1 MKTILNYLL
10 SLLIGLI
17 IFQSCASEE
26 SIAIE
31 ADFEITIQNN
41 DYSVPV
47 KVDIKNKTIGADTFI
62 WTFEGATESTST
74 QKNPKTV
81 VYTIPGTYTIKLEAS
96 NKDGLKEEK
105 SIEIKVDA
113 AMNVDF
119 EWNREGSDTSPV
131 KIQLKNLSKG
141 ATSYLWEFENGT
153 PSTSSIENP
162 IVIFNQAGQHKIKLT
177 IKNGRE
183 EYSVEKIIEVKEA
196 MTVDFD
202 WTVDF
207 IDQDYEAPVTLYFN
221 NKTTQATSY
230 EWFLNNSTTPFSIVQ
245 NPTVLLTTTGIN
257 TIKLVAK
264 NDKETKVLEK
274 QINIKS
280 NNNLLVFEHIKL
292 GINTAHTSIG
302 SFFSSQLGQVITKTK
317 VDEIDGSLIDFAY
330 FGLSAAFDYN
340 EFLSPDQ
347 VQTKSFNAI
356 QNAIHSKIINSQEL
370 VGTQLS
376 SSQFDA
382 IDSGTDFNRLTITDS
397 SRGKTPFD
405 DKVSNRIVLFETV
418 DGRKGAV
425 KIEGFI
431 NNGKESYIMTTIK
444 VQKPKNK

>member
-1 MKTILNYLL
+1 MKTILNYIL
-10 SLLIGLI
+10 SLLIGLSF
-17 IFQSCASEE
+17 FQSCASEE

-47 KVDIKNKTIGADTFI
+47 KVDIKNKTIGADTFN
-62 WTFEGATESTST
+62 WTFDGATEPTST

-81 VYTIPGTYTIKLEAS
+81 VYTEPGTYTIKLEAS
-96 NKDGLKEEK
+96 NKDGIKEEK
-105 SIEIKVDA
+105 TVEFKVDA
-113 AMNVDF
+113 AMKVDF
-119 EWNREGSDTSPV
+119 EWIQEGSDTAPV

-141 ATSYLWEFENGT
+141 VTKYLWEFENGT

-162 IVIFNQAGQHKIKLT
+162 IVVFNQAGQHKIKLT
-177 IKNGRE
+177 IQNGRE
-183 EYSVEKIIEVKEA
+183 EYSVEKTIEVKNA
-196 MTVDFD
+196 MNVDFD

-207 IDQDYEAPVTLYFN
+207 IDQDYETPVTLN
-221 NKTTQATSY
+221 LSNKTTQAISY
-230 EWFLNNSTTPFSIVQ
+230 EWYVNNSATPFSTVQHPTIV
-245 NPTVLLTTTGIN
+245 LTTIGLN

-264 NDKETKVLEK
+264 NDKESKVLEK
-274 QINIKS
+274 QVEIKA
-280 NNNLLVFEHIKL
+280 NKNLLTFEHIKL
-292 GINTAHTSIG
+292 GINTAHSSLG
-302 SFFSSQLGQVITKTK
+302 SFFSSQLGQVINKEK
-317 VDEIDGSLIDFAY
+317 VNGIDGALIDFAY
-330 FGLSAAFDYN
+330 FGLSSAFDYN

-356 QNAIHSKIINSQEL
+356 KNAIHTKIINSQEL

-376 SSQFDA
+376 VSQFDA
-382 IDSGTDFNRLTITDS
+382 IDNGSDFNRLTITES
-397 SRGKTPFD
+397 SRGKTAFD
-405 DKVSNRIVLFETV
+405 DKVSNRVVLFETA

>member
-1 MKTILNYLL
+1 M
-10 SLLIGLI
+10 IGLL

-26 SIAIE
+26 SIAIG

-47 KVDIKNKTIGADTFI
+47 KVDIKNKTIGADTFN
-62 WTFEGATESTST
+62 WTFEGATETTST

-81 VYTIPGTYTIKLEAS
+81 VYTVPGTYTIKLDAS
-96 NKDGLKEEK
+96 NKDGIKEEK
-105 SIEIKVDA
+105 TIELKVDA
-113 AMNVDF
+113 AMKVDF
-119 EWNREGSDTSPV
+119 EWIQEGSNTSPV

-141 ATSYLWEFENGT
+141 ATSYLWEFENGA
-153 PSTSSIENP
+153 PSTSAIENP
-162 IVIFNQAGQHKIKLT
+162 IVVFHQAGQHKIKLT
-177 IKNGRE
+177 IQNGKE
-183 EYSVEKIIEVKEA
+183 EYVVEKTIEVKEA
-196 MTVDFD
+196 MNVDFD

-207 IDQDYEAPVTLYFN
+207 IDQDYEAPVTLYLTN
-221 NKTTQATSY
+221 NTTQATSY
-230 EWFLNNSTTPFSIVQ
+230 EWYLNNSVTPFSTIQYPTIV
-245 NPTVLLTTTGIN
+245 LTTVGVN

-274 QINIKS
+274 QIHIKS
-280 NNNLLVFEHIKL
+280 NKNLLVFENVKL
-292 GINTAHTSIG
+292 GINTAHSTIG
-302 SFFSSQLGQVITKTK
+302 SFFSSQLGKTITKTTIN
-317 VDEIDGSLIDFAY
+317 EIDGVLIDFAY

-347 VQTKSFNAI
+347 VQNKSFNAI
-356 QNAIHSKIINSQEL
+356 KNSIHTKIINSQEL
-370 VGTQLS
+370 VGAQLS

-382 IDSGTDFNRLTITDS
+382 IDHGNDFNRLSITET

-405 DKVSNRIVLFETV
+405 DKVSNRIVLFETT

-431 NNGKESYIMTTIK
+431 NNGQESYIMTTIK

>member
-1 MKTILNYLL
+1 M
-10 SLLIGLI
+10 IGLF

-26 SIAIE
+26 SVAIE

-47 KVDIKNKTIGADTFI
+47 KVDIKNKTIGADTFN
-62 WTFEGATESTST
+62 WTFEGATESSST

-96 NKDGLKEEK
+96 NKDGIKEEK
-105 SIEIKVDA
+105 TIEIKVDA

-119 EWNREGSDTSPV
+119 EWIQEGSDTSPV
-131 KIQLKNLSKG
+131 KIQLKNLSRG
-141 ATSYLWEFENGT
+141 ATSYLWEFENGS
-153 PSTSSIENP
+153 PSTSVIENP
-162 IVIFNQAGQHKIKLT
+162 IVVFNKAGQHKIKLT

-202 WTVDF
+202 WSVDF
-207 IDQDYEAPVTLYFN
+207 IDQDYEAPVTLIFN
-221 NKTTQATSY
+221 NKSTQATSY

-245 NPTVLLTTTGIN
+245 NPTVLLMTTGIN
-257 TIKLVAK
+257 TIKLVTK
-264 NDKETKVLEK
+264 NDKETKELEK
-274 QINIKS
+274 QVNIKS
-280 NNNLLVFEHIKL
+280 NKNLLVFEHIKL
-292 GINTAHTSIG
+292 GINTAHSSIG
-302 SFFSSQLGQVITKTK
+302 SFFSSQLGQVINKTK
-317 VDEIDGSLIDFAY
+317 VNEIDGDIIDFAY
-330 FGLSAAFDYN
+330 FGMSSVFDYN

-356 QNAIHSKIINSQEL
+356 KNAIHTKIINSQEL
-370 VGTQLS
+370 VGTQLT
-376 SSQFDA
+376 SSQFEA
-382 IDSGTDFNRLTITDS
+382 IDNGNDFDRLTITES

-405 DKVSNRIVLFETV
+405 DKVTNRVILFETV
-418 DGRKGAV
+418 DGRKGAI